1 MRTRDHG
8 KPHRLLAEASFFLAA
23 FASVGVAHAQGKDV
37 PAGSIYT
44 CTDAQG
50 RTLTADRPIP
60 ACNDREQRELSPSGL
75 TRRKIEPTYSA
86 REMAEREDRAREAA
100 VQAAKATDERR
111 RNRALLMRYQD
122 QASHDRERADALSQ
136 VDEVIVAANKRLA
149 ELDKQND
156 AIKAELE
163 FYKNDATKAPAKL
176 RRQIARGHDESVRA
190 QQRFIADQAVEK
202 KRVNDRFDE
211 ELARLKP
218 LWNGPAK

>member
-1 MRTRDHG
+1 MIG
-8 KPHRLLAEASFFLAA
+8 WHRYCAFGLLFSGLVAGAA
-23 FASVGVAHAQGKDV
+23 AQ
-37 PAGSIYT
+37 SIFS
-44 CTDAQG
+44 CTDARG
-50 RTLTADRPIP
+50 NKLTSDRPI
-60 ACNDREQRELSPSGL
+60 AECLDREQKELNPSGSVRRSVAPSL
-75 TRRKIEPTYSA
+75 TAVERDRIEAQQRKEAEDKA
-86 REMAEREDRAREAA
+86 RANE
-100 VQAAKATDERR
+100 ERR

-122 QASHDRERADALSQ
+122 QAAHDRERADALKQ

-149 ELDKQND
+149 ELDKQKD

-176 RRQIARGHDESVRA
+176 RRQITEHDDSVRA

-218 LWNGPAK
+218 LWNGAR

>member
-1 MRTRDHG
+1 MIG
-8 KPHRLLAEASFFLAA
+8 WHRYCAFGLLFSGLVAGAA
-23 FASVGVAHAQGKDV
+23 AQ
-37 PAGSIYT
+37 SIFS
-44 CTDAQG
+44 CTDARG
-50 RTLTADRPIP
+50 NKLTSDRPI
-60 ACNDREQRELSPSGL
+60 AECLDREQKELNPSGSVRRSVAPSL
-75 TRRKIEPTYSA
+75 TAVVRDRIEAQQRMEAEDKA
-86 REMAEREDRAREAA
+86 RAN
-100 VQAAKATDERR
+100 DERR

-122 QASHDRERADALSQ
+122 QAAHDRERADALKQ

-176 RRQIARGHDESVRA
+176 RRQITEHDDSVRA

-218 LWNGPAK
+218 LWNGAR

>member
-1 MRTRDHG
+1 MIG
-8 KPHRLLAEASFFLAA
+8 WHRYCAFGLLFSGLVAGAA
-23 FASVGVAHAQGKDV
+23 AQ
-37 PAGSIYT
+37 SIFS
-44 CTDAQG
+44 CTDARG
-50 RTLTADRPIP
+50 NKLTSDRPI
-60 ACNDREQRELSPSGL
+60 AECLDREQKELNPSGSVRRSVAPSL
-75 TRRKIEPTYSA
+75 TAVERDRIEAQQRKDVEEKA
-86 REMAEREDRAREAA
+86 RANE
-100 VQAAKATDERR
+100 ERR

-122 QASHDRERADALSQ
+122 QAAHDRERADALKQ

-149 ELDKQND
+149 ELDKQKD

-176 RRQIARGHDESVRA
+176 RRQITEHDDSVRA

-218 LWNGPAK
+218 LWNGAR

>member
-1 MRTRDHG
+1 MIG
-8 KPHRLLAEASFFLAA
+8 WHRYCAFGLLFSGLVAGAA
-23 FASVGVAHAQGKDV
+23 AQ
-37 PAGSIYT
+37 SIFS
-44 CTDAQG
+44 CTDARG
-50 RTLTADRPIP
+50 NKLTSDRPI
-60 ACNDREQRELSPSGL
+60 AECLDREQKELNPSGSVRRSVAPSL
-75 TRRKIEPTYSA
+75 TAVERDRIEAQQRKEAEDKA
-86 REMAEREDRAREAA
+86 RANE
-100 VQAAKATDERR
+100 ERR

-122 QASHDRERADALSQ
+122 QAAHDRERADALKQ
-136 VDEVIVAANKRLA
+136 VDEVIVTANKRLA

-176 RRQIARGHDESVRA
+176 RRQITEHDDSVRA

-218 LWNGPAK
+218 LWSGAR

>member
-1 MRTRDHG
+1 MIG
-8 KPHRLLAEASFFLAA
+8 WHRYCAFGLLFSGLVAGAA
-23 FASVGVAHAQGKDV
+23 AQ
-37 PAGSIYT
+37 SIFS
-44 CTDAQG
+44 CTDARG
-50 RTLTADRPIP
+50 NKLTSDRPI
-60 ACNDREQRELSPSGL
+60 AECLDREQKELNPSGSVRRSVAPSL
-75 TRRKIEPTYSA
+75 TAVERDRIEAQQRKEAEDKA
-86 REMAEREDRAREAA
+86 RANE
-100 VQAAKATDERR
+100 ERR

-122 QASHDRERADALSQ
+122 QAAHDRERADALKQ

-176 RRQIARGHDESVRA
+176 RRQITEHDDSVRA

-218 LWNGPAK
+218 LWNGAK